1 MFEVMGRLTDTP
13 GKEKCRKFTGLVG
26 FYQTMS
32 VITATLWQR
41 YSVSRRRP
49 SHDWGDTVATSSQWG
64 VTLPK
69 YSHLALLAL
78 LSVTACQAAPPPRQ
92 AAQSLAPAPVVEAN
106 PAIAQ
111 TGTASYY
118 GKAHQGK
125 RTADGSRF
133 DQKALTAA
141 HATLPF
147 GTRIRVTLAGT
158 DRSVVVVI
166 TDRLHSRTRILDLS
180 KAAASQLGMLQQ
192 GIARVSLSPA

>member
-1 MFEVMGRLTDTP
+1 MFQVMGRPIDTP
-13 GKEKCRKFTGLVG
+13 GKEKCRKFTNLVG

-41 YSVSRRRP
+41 YSVWRRHPIR
-49 SHDWGDTVATSSQWG
+49 DCGNTVARLGGWG
-64 VTLPK
+64 VTTPK
-69 YSHLALLAL
+69 YSKFAWVAL
-78 LSVTACQAAPPPRQ
+78 LSVTACQAAPPARLT
-92 AAQSLAPAPVVEAN
+92 AAPQAPAPSTEAA
-106 PAIAQ
+106 PSVLE

-125 RTADGSRF
+125 KTADGSRF

-147 GTRIRVTLAGT
+147 GTKIRVTLEGT

-180 KAAASQLGMLQQ
+180 KAAASKLGMLQQ
-192 GIARVSLSPA
+192 GIALVSLSPA